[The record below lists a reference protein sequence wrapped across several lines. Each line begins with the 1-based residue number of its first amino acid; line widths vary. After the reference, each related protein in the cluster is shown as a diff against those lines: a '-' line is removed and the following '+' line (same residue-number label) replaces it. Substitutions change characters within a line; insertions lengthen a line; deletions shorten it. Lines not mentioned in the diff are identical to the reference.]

1 MTSQN
6 TTIYTPFA
14 DGRPVRDI
22 VEHTP
27 ALVDETWCRNLLRHT
42 LDSLEQQYANGAP
55 HRAITPE
62 TVVMLA
68 NGEALLLP
76 ASDDAPAYTADL
88 PGDLHALALTVHYAI
103 TAELPPE
110 GPLGPRLYDNYSE
123 QLTKGLDSCLGPNR
137 RLRPQTVDD
146 MRRLLGIEAGTG
158 ELLVPAAPVPD
169 PVETISTAEPAIMM
183 SSDVPDELI
192 PLTLADDPQAFAEPA
207 APAADTAS
215 VAFVEPPAALDLPP
229 DNPVPEP
236 LSLREQTEAGM
247 LRKPAS
253 QEGAAAG
260 EILAPRAVPPAA
272 PLHESAE
279 PIQPAPRKPSAAIPV
294 SAPAQLHGSAAQPQA
309 NKGRGKRAQRWGMIT
324 GAAIVVLAAG
334 GALLSYMHQ
343 DDTRDLVPLAL
354 PAGEPGA
361 GLDAGE
367 TVVAPPSQATDQP
380 AGAQPAESPLDAT
393 TGAAPETGLPANVSS
408 PAATAPIATQA
419 ATIVNGTT
427 YKLVIK
433 PWGTLYVDGVDHGV
447 SPPVKRMTLGPGRH
461 TIRITNPNFADH
473 SMTVDAGSRET
484 AVIEHDFTAQA
495 Q

>member
-14 DGRPVRDI
+14 DGRTVRDI

-42 LDSLEQQYANGAP
+42 LDSLDQQYASGAP
-55 HRAITPE
+55 HRPITPD
-62 TVVMLA
+62 TLVMLA
-68 NGEALLLP
+68 NGEALLMPSSEETP
-76 ASDDAPAYTADL
+76 AATADL
-88 PGDLHALALTVHYAI
+88 PADLHALALTVHYAI

-146 MRRLLGIEAGTG
+146 MRTLLGIEAGTG
-158 ELLVPAAPVPD
+158 ELLVPAAPALE

-183 SSDVPDELI
+183 SSDVPDELL
-192 PLTLADDPQAFAEPA
+192 PLTATDDAQAFSEPA
-207 APAADTAS
+207 APTADTAS
-215 VAFVEPPAALDLPP
+215 VEFVEPPLVTAPLA
-229 DNPVPEP
+229 NPVPEP

-253 QEGAAAG
+253 QDGAAAG
-260 EILAPRAVPPAA
+260 EVRTPRAA
-272 PLHESAE
+272 PLHESTE

-294 SAPAQLHGSAAQPQA
+294 SAPGSPAQPHA
-309 NKGRGKRAQRWGMIT
+309 PKGRSNRAQRWGMIA

-334 GALLSYMHQ
+334 GALLSYMNQ
-343 DDTRDLVPLAL
+343 NDTRDVVPLAL
-354 PAGEPGA
+354 PANEPA
-361 GLDAGE
+361 ATGLDAGE
-367 TVVAPPSQATDQP
+367 TVVAAPTDDATDQP
-380 AGAQPAESPLDAT
+380 AGVQPADSPLDAT
-393 TGAAPETGLPANVSS
+393 TGAAPENGLPAQSAS
-408 PAATAPIATQA
+408 PPIATQA

-447 SPPVKRMTLGPGRH
+447 SPPVKRLTLGPGRH

-473 SMTVDAGSRET
+473 SMTVDAGLRET